1 LSEPTPAKSAA
12 GANEVPVQSP
22 PVHAQSSNNN
32 KKMVSFHFEDADLEV
47 VLRALADV
55 AGINFVLGPGAK
67 GKVTLLINRVPSSEA
82 FTIFQN
88 ILEAN
93 NLVAIK
99 SGSLYKIVTA
109 AQAPQQPTAIGMGQE
124 ATLNGEEGFMT
135 QFVSLRYLSAE
146 ELVKV
151 VQPLVAPG
159 KVLPYRD
166 TNSLIFT
173 ASASTI
179 KRLMQII
186 QALDVQGK
194 QRELQQTYV
203 YYVEHAKAK
212 DLAATLTSVFEDK
225 RRERTLTAVRQES
238 LKPPA
243 TAPPQP
249 PRPGTGAPPV
259 ETALPSTAVAVS
271 EEARI
276 TGEIRIVADEV
287 MNALVIKATSQDYQA
302 LEEVIKK
309 LDVTPKQVVI
319 EVFVAEVTLTD
330 NFSFGLESFLK
341 AGDVALQQF
350 FGLGPVP
357 ANLVK
362 GVATNVPGFTLT
374 FVDKD
379 RFKLFLNSL
388 SQDTNINTLA
398 TPHILTQNNKE
409 AKIQVGQEVPIV
421 TGTQARSTGAPS
433 DQVFQT
439 IQQRDVGRILVIK
452 PHVNEKRQVTLD
464 VQIEVTDVLSTTT
477 VSGTPSFSKRT
488 AQTSVVVDDGQSLL
502 IGGIISSGRRFERSG
517 LPWLSKIP
525 ILGYLFGTTTDNTDK
540 TELFIMLT
548 PHVVA
553 NPEEGAQRTE
563 EFRRRLDWLEEQF
576 KRSRRPAEQD
586 QWRLER

>member
-1 LSEPTPAKSAA
+1 
-12 GANEVPVQSP
+12 
-22 PVHAQSSNNN
+22 
-32 KKMVSFHFEDADLEV
+32 MVSFHFEDADLEV

-55 AGINFVLGPGAK
+55 AGINFVLGPGVK
-67 GKVTLLINRVPSSEA
+67 GKVTLLINRVPSTEA

-109 AQAPQQPTAIGMGQE
+109 AGAAQQSTAIGMGKEE
-124 ATLNGEEGFMT
+124 ALNGDEGYMT

-173 ASASTI
+173 ASSSTI
-179 KRLMQII
+179 KRLLQVI
-186 QALDVQGK
+186 QTLDVQGQ

-225 RRERTLTAVRQES
+225 RRERTVTGVRQEGARS
-238 LKPPA
+238 PA
-243 TAPPQP
+243 AAPPQP
-249 PRPGTGAPPV
+249 PRPGVGPPPTELPAPA
-259 ETALPSTAVAVS
+259 TFAVS

-276 TGEIRIVADEV
+276 TGDIRIVADEV
-287 MNALVIKATSQDYQA
+287 MNALIIKATPRDYQA
-302 LEEVIKK
+302 VEEVIKK
-309 LDVTPKQVVI
+309 LDITPKQVAI
-319 EVFVAEVTLTD
+319 EVFVAEVTLND
-330 NFSFGLESFLK
+330 RFSFGLEWFLR
-341 AGDVALQQF
+341 AGDLAVQQF
-350 FGLGPVP
+350 FGMGPVP
-357 ANLVK
+357 QELIK
-362 GVATNVPGFTLT
+362 GLATNVPGITLT
-374 FVDKD
+374 YVDKD

-388 SQDTNINTLA
+388 SQDTNVNTLA

-421 TGTQARSTGAPS
+421 TGTQTTATGTPT
-433 DQVFQT
+433 DQAFQT
-439 IQQRDVGRILVIK
+439 IQQKDVGRILVIK

-464 VQIEVTDVLSTTT
+464 VQIEVTDVLSQTT
-477 VSGTPSFSKRT
+477 VPGTPSFSKRT
-488 AQTSVVVDDGQSLL
+488 AQTAVVVSDGQSLL
-502 IGGIISSGRRFERSG
+502 IGGIISSAKRFERTG
-517 LPWLSKIP
+517 FPWLSKIP
-525 ILGYLFGTTTDNTDK
+525 ILGYVFSQTTENEDK

-553 NPEEGAQRTE
+553 NPEEGRQLTE
-563 EFRRRLDWLEEQF
+563 DFRRRLDWLEEQF
-576 KRSRRPAEQD
+576 KRDPGPQPLKP
-586 QWRLER
+586 WR